1 MSKVIYLD
9 VDEEITSVIDKIKKV
24 EAKQAVAL
32 FFPKRASLTK
42 SIVNLKLLKKQV
54 DLLGRNIFIVT
65 SDETG
70 FNLAKRS
77 GFAVRKTLNK
87 NNDDI
92 EKVDFKEKE
101 KIDRIDIKR
110 FLKNNEELENE
121 IENKDYF
128 SKNNQAIKKDKPFLN
143 FLNNKKEPKKK
154 RSSRKLEKGKIVLL
168 PSFGFK
174 SLLFFS
180 LISFILVS
188 IIFFVVLPK
197 ATITIVPKSEPF
209 SSDFE
214 FSVSS
219 NVENIDHENKIISG
233 LIEEVDMKSGT
244 EKFDATGE
252 KDKGTKARG
261 SVIIYNSYSSDPQLL
276 IASTRLQ
283 SQGKIYF
290 LLSETTIPGAKIEG
304 GKQVPGVKEVF
315 IEAEVSGEEYNIGP
329 ADFIIPGLAI
339 TKQKNIYGKSE
350 VAMTGG
356 NTEKIKIITEEDLNR
371 AKDSILGKITQ
382 KGIEDIEKRIDG
394 ENMIVENT
402 VQKEIIELKTNGEKG
417 KEKDN
422 FEMELRAKII
432 AMSFN
437 KKEAEEL
444 TFTSLNKELSPE
456 KFFINSDIENGVDFE
471 GVDFN
476 IEHKQLSLKLHINK
490 EVAWKIDEKI
500 IKKSIKGKNKEEVV
514 RYLLENSIG
523 EDVKV
528 DYWPF
533 WVEKVPQIEKKIK
546 IILDTS

>member
-533 WVEKVPQIEKKIK
+533 WVEKVPQIEKNIK

>member
-422 FEMELRAKII
+422 FEMELRAKIM